1 MLEEQRLESGWP
13 ARDFDPEAR
22 SFLLQEARQRVQ
34 EQLAQVR
41 NYDVKIAAL
50 FTASAGLFALSGF
63 LGSLKLEASPA
74 ALLTMMAVSASL
86 VAWILM
92 GFAYWLRE
100 TGTGLEMQ
108 VIRESYAGISRQ
120 ELEDAAL
127 ESHVED
133 FILNERTIR
142 AKARWLTRSL
152 FAVAAQLV
160 LLFAATIASS
170 YGSRRTQRTETTAMA
185 ERTAMRH
192 SYRWFAEGDGDVAAW
207 LSSRTSHCR
216 PSLSR
221 QRCLYGPLQS
231 PS

>member
-1 MLEEQRLESGWP
+1 MSDELPLESGWP
-13 ARDFDPEAR
+13 ARDFDAEAR
-22 SFLLQEARQRVQ
+22 AYLLHEARQRVQ

-63 LGSLKLEASPA
+63 LGNLRLDASAA
-74 ALLTMMAVSASL
+74 ALLTMMAVFASL
-86 VAWILM
+86 IAWILL

-108 VIRESYAGISRQ
+108 AIRENYAGASRQ

-170 YGSRRTQRTETTAMA
+170 
-185 ERTAMRH
+185 
-192 SYRWFAEGDGDVAAW
+192 
-207 LSSRTSHCR
+207 
-216 PSLSR
+216 
-221 QRCLYGPLQS
+221 
-231 PS
+231 

>member
-1 MLEEQRLESGWP
+1 MTDQLPLESGWP
-13 ARDFDPEAR
+13 ARDFDAEAR
-22 SFLLQEARQRVQ
+22 AFLLQEARQRVQ

-63 LGSLKLEASPA
+63 LGSLKLDASPA
-74 ALLTMMAVSASL
+74 ALLTMMAVSVSL
-86 VAWILM
+86 VAWILL

-108 VIRESYAGISRQ
+108 AIRENYAGTSRQ

-152 FAVAAQLV
+152 FAVSAQLI
-160 LLFAATIASS
+160 LLFAATIANS
-170 YGSRRTQRTETTAMA
+170 
-185 ERTAMRH
+185 
-192 SYRWFAEGDGDVAAW
+192 
-207 LSSRTSHCR
+207 
-216 PSLSR
+216 
-221 QRCLYGPLQS
+221 
-231 PS
+231 